1 MLARKS
7 IELLFILKKENDLKQ
22 ISQKMNLSDRAVR
35 YEVENLNFYL
45 KKFNNSDRKK
55 IKTCNYL

>member
-45 KKFNNSDRKK
+45 KKFN
-55 IKTCNYL
+55 IG